1 MGRNKQ
7 RIYSLREWEAADPL
21 DRLYIHLLE
30 PERWNLNP
38 KEEEMLDRLRK
49 VWAIVCE
56 KSTQRARIKLISE
69 QIEVSERTVQRYIND
84 SIRLFGDILRVDMDL
99 ELSLAYERYMKLYS
113 KAVKAED
120 FDTARRCQDSATAI
134 LDKIEARQPKQQ
146 KVYAELIFTSDP
158 AAIKA
163 RNSEE
168 LEFEDLPDAEES
180 LLEREA
186 TELPAGH

>member
-113 KAVKAED
+113 KAVKAKD

-163 RNSEE
+163 RNTQE